1 MADPSENV
9 RHTRMLQS
17 FEDFRDKE
25 LVYGALEAARL
36 LVQRLDPG
44 NGALGLIERARA
56 HRDQELRATYD
67 DQAGGWRRNPG

>member
-1 MADPSENV
+1 MATEKEGV
-9 RHTRMLQS
+9 RYNRVLQS
-17 FEDFRDKE
+17 FEDFQDCE